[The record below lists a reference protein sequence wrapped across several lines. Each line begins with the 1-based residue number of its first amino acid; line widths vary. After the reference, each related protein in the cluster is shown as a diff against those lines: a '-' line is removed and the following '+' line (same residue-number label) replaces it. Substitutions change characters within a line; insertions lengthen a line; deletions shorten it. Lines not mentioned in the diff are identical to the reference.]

1 MKNIHIH
8 SYSGP
13 RFPAF
18 GLNTERFSVY
28 LLFQFKC
35 GKMMNV
41 LPGAPL
47 SPQKE
52 GEDSK
57 MYISES
63 IGNSQGMLIEIS
75 ESDAI
80 AKIMI

>member
-1 MKNIHIH
+1 
-8 SYSGP
+8 
-13 RFPAF
+13 
-18 GLNTERFSVY
+18 
-28 LLFQFKC
+28 
-35 GKMMNV
+35 MNV

-80 AKIMI
+80 AKIMIWVESDAFKH

>member
-1 MKNIHIH
+1 
-8 SYSGP
+8 
-13 RFPAF
+13 
-18 GLNTERFSVY
+18 
-28 LLFQFKC
+28 
-35 GKMMNV
+35 MNV

-75 ESDAI
+75 EYDAI
-80 AKIMI
+80 AKIMIWVESDVSNIKDIRIISSKMKVSLLILSWWYFICLYI